1 MRFPSFFTAM
11 RCRKALIGALASGG
25 VLMAAVQPAQAIIPV
40 LTISNDT
47 PNYTN
52 PDFLG
57 DSSFGYAF
65 DLQGTTIVDAVGLYA
80 PKEWTKGSYT
90 VTLWS
95 YKPEPPDTLVFKV
108 EASEIFDAALL
119 NTYPI
124 VGSYAWIPISP
135 LTLTGT
141 PGNPDEG
148 YFISAIGSFLCES
161 FDMGGKCASSTLQG
175 AYTTSTYS
183 FASPFFTEEN
193 RYSYDTDAVYPLP
206 FFIQPSVSTNGFF
219 NPNLSLVPGPL
230 PVLGAAAGFG
240 WTRRLRK
247 RIRASK

>member
-1 MRFPSFFTAM
+1 M
-11 RCRKALIGALASGG
+11 IGALASGG
-25 VLMAAVQPAQAIIPV
+25 VLLAAVQPAQAIIPV
-40 LTISNDT
+40 LTISEAI
-47 PNYTN
+47 PNFTN
-52 PDFLG
+52 PAFSG
-57 DSSFGYAF
+57 ESSFGYVF
-65 DLQGTTIVDAVGLYA
+65 DLNGTATVDALGLYA
-80 PKEWTKGSYT
+80 PEEWTAGSYT

-95 YKPEPPDTLVFKV
+95 YNSTGAVSV
-108 EASEIFDAALL
+108 ASETFDAASLG
-119 NTYPI
+119 TYPV

-148 YFISAIGSFLCES
+148 YAISAEGRFVCEGTII
-161 FDMGGKCASSTLQG
+161 DGKCSSSTLQG

-183 FASPFFTEEN
+183 FASPFFTEGN
-193 RYSYDTDAVYPLP
+193 GYSFDTDAEYPFP
-206 FFIQPSVSTNGFF
+206 FYIDDKVGTNGYF